1 MSKFVKDLLT
11 GQLKTE
17 LGGVNDV
24 VLISLSGIDA
34 VTNSNLRARLR
45 QKKIHVRVVK
55 NSLARR
61 ATEGTVLAPAFAKL
75 TGPAAVVWGAED
87 MVALAKE
94 IVGLEKEKEFKKI
107 EARGGAMDG
116 AAITADA
123 LKEVSKW
130 PSRPEQLSILMGQI
144 LSVGGTLAGQI
155 GGPAGE
161 VASQIKQKGEGE
173 EGAAEPAPA
182 AG

>member
-11 GQLKTE
+11 GQLKDE

-24 VLISLSGIDA
+24 VLISLAGVDA
-34 VTNSNLRARLR
+34 NTNSNLRARLR
-45 QKKIHVRVVK
+45 QKKIQVRVVK

-94 IVGLEKEKEFKKI
+94 IISLETDKDFKKV

-116 AAITADA
+116 AAITAET
-123 LKEVSKW
+123 LKEVSTW
-130 PSRPEQLSILMGQI
+130 PTRPEQLSLLLGQI
-144 LSVGGTLAGQI
+144 LGVGGALASQI
-155 GGPAGE
+155 GAPAGE

-173 EGAAEPAPA
+173 EGAEPAPA